1 MKHRMRI
8 NLYGQDPFKKFGD
21 AESYNKK
28 YSSLYKPSSLA
39 NRSRSLLIGPVLV
52 FGLHVSLGVNATHD
66 MYFISCSGVLTRRLL
81 EGLVSARS
89 N

>member
-1 MKHRMRI
+1 MRI

-39 NRSRSLLIGPVLV
+39 NRSRRLLIGYVLV

-66 MYFISCSGVLTRRLL
+66 M
-81 EGLVSARS
+81 
-89 N
+89 